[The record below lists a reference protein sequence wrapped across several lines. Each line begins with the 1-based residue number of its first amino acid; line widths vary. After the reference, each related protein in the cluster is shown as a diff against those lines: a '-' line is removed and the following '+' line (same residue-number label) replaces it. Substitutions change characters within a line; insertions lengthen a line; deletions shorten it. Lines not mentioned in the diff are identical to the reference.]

1 MAITREQKKLL
12 GQKIIPYKD
21 RIEELD
27 AELKKLD
34 SISKKNP
41 GVKDYV
47 EIKKASIII
56 QKCNILLSM
65 SRLSYEIQNTKND
78 TFLNDARKQ
87 VSSTVNHLLKIV
99 GEDIDSSFK
108 ESSEGAQKLNKLTP
122 DVKLKIVRALRDCTQ
137 GLNDELGQ
145 NNKWRWSFPDIHYKI
160 ATFARNLFD
169 FKEYDKSKDPS
180 AEFYRERQEM
190 LKFII
195 EQSQYAAQEFRSR
208 YELSTN
214 DVSDL
219 HVIRRLLESM
229 KQIFILTGNQT
240 EIKKIKTAIDANEEK
255 IESVSSKK
263 DKKK

>member
-1 MAITREQKKLL
+1 
-12 GQKIIPYKD
+12 
-21 RIEELD
+21 
-27 AELKKLD
+27 
-34 SISKKNP
+34 
-41 GVKDYV
+41 
-47 EIKKASIII
+47 
-56 QKCNILLSM
+56 
-65 SRLSYEIQNTKND
+65 
-78 TFLNDARKQ
+78 
-87 VSSTVNHLLKIV
+87 
-99 GEDIDSSFK
+99 
-108 ESSEGAQKLNKLTP
+108 
-122 DVKLKIVRALRDCTQ
+122 
-137 GLNDELGQ
+137 
-145 NNKWRWSFPDIHYKI
+145 
-160 ATFARNLFD
+160 
-169 FKEYDKSKDPS
+169 
-180 AEFYRERQEM
+180 M